1 MHVLVTGAG
10 GMLGR
15 ELKAA
20 FAEGWQ
26 VTALSRAELDVAR
39 WGDVR
44 ERVAEA
50 RPDVVVNSAAFT
62 DVDGCESR
70 VDHAMQ
76 INAIGAKNVAA
87 AAEAIGAACVQV
99 STDFVF
105 RGDAHEPYC
114 ENDPVGPESVY
125 ARSKYWGEVLCR
137 EVSSKLTIV
146 RTQWLYGHGGKNF
159 VETILRLAS
168 ERDELS
174 IVGDQFGCPTFCRDL
189 AQGIR
194 RLVEEAT
201 PGTYHLS
208 GRGSCSWF
216 EFAQRIL
223 ELAGVTGVTVKPT
236 TAAAFGRPAPR
247 PAYSVL
253 RNYHLELTLGDF
265 VREWPEM
272 LAEYLRERSAA
283 N

>member
-15 ELKAA
+15 ELQAA
-20 FAEGWQ
+20 FEGGWQ
-26 VTALSRAELDVAR
+26 VTALARDDLDVTR

-44 ERVAEA
+44 ERIQAA
-50 RPDVVVNSAAFT
+50 RPDLVINSAAFT
-62 DVDGCESR
+62 DVDGCETR
-70 VDHAMQ
+70 VDHAMK

-87 AAEAIGAACVQV
+87 AAERTGAACVQV

-105 RGDAHEPYC
+105 RGDRSEPYC
-114 ENDPVGPESVY
+114 ENDPVAPESVY
-125 ARSKYWGEVLCR
+125 ARSKHWGEVLCR

-159 VETILRLAS
+159 VETILKLAS

-174 IVGDQFGCPTFCRDL
+174 IVEDQIGCPTYCKDL

-208 GRGSCSWF
+208 ARGSCSWF
-216 EFAQRIL
+216 ELAQRIL
-223 ELAGVTGVTVKPT
+223 ELAGVSGVKVKPT

-272 LAEYLRERSAA
+272 LQDYLRER
-283 N
+283 